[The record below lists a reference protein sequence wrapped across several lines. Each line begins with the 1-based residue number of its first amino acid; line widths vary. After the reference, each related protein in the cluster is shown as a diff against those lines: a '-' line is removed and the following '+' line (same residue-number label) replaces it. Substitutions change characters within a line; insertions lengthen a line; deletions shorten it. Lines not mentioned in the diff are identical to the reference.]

1 MSIYI
6 PLNLTHR
13 YDPQDWGSSSIQVMW
28 LIFYYVCMY
37 LYIGGFAKVKAAIHK
52 LTGEKVSYTGL
63 QTYIYIHI
71 YVLLNRLP
79 LRLWIKFNLGWVR
92 IHIYILVILPLWTL
106 ATLLDF
112 ALSCYC
118 TLIMYIWPV
127 CVCNICWILHSILT
141 LCSGWFTQGS
151 SRN

>member
-13 YDPQDWGSSSIQVMW
+13 CDPQDWGSSSIQVMW

-92 IHIYILVILPLWTL
+92 IHIYIHTSDTTIMN
-106 ATLLDF
+106 
-112 ALSCYC
+112 SCYFVGFC
-118 TLIMYIWPV
+118 
-127 CVCNICWILHSILT
+127 SILLLHT
-141 LCSGWFTQGS
+141 NNVHMASMCLQYLLNS
-151 SRN
+151 S